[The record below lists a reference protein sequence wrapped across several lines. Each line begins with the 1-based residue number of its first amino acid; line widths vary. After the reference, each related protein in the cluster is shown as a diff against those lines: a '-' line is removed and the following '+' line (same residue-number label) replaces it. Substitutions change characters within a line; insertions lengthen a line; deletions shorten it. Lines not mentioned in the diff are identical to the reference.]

1 MKLIIPPIKN
11 EKFLPEFYM
20 SGVLFTIIF
29 ILRRVNQIL
38 NLINSTKFFRLTL
51 PKINSFTFITSKL
64 FRFPH
69 NKTAKIILISFVIL
83 LSANISHAASR
94 LTRSSYDIIIAGAG
108 TGGISA
114 AIQAARMGAS
124 VLVVEPSTWIG
135 GQATAAGVSTMDDMS
150 RQKSGIYLE
159 FINRIKSYYDA
170 RGKSMGTCYWHSQ
183 SVAFEPHIG
192 QEALISMVNDAKRRG
207 TLDFL
212 MSSEV
217 VAVQKQGRI
226 ISGVTVKAPSGTK
239 NFSCKV
245 LIDATEYGDVLPL
258 AKTLYRAGNSS
269 GRFIDKDA
277 MIQEITWTAIIRD
290 YGGSIP
296 IHLRVRT
303 PLPGY
308 ELAKKNYESYVSRD
322 GFNFRNVYPIELP
335 VNFMTHNAYRGLPD
349 SSNHLQYDA
358 GPETRRY
365 ITKTSVNWGND
376 YPGTYTWNGK
386 RGLPVSYLE
395 DKKVRLQIEREALI
409 KTLHFIYYVQ
419 HELGENWSV
428 AHDEYNNQILPEAA
442 KGLPYEWQEIIKRM
456 PPIPYV
462 RESRRIVGK
471 HTLTSHEIL
480 RNSLSYRD
488 GQTSHE
494 FSDAIAIG
502 GYILDLHGGAN
513 DGNLEW
519 DFGEKTSSQ
528 VTNRPRGPF
537 QVPMDILIPEDTDGL
552 LAAEKN
558 LSMTRLSAGA
568 LRLQPITMM
577 TGQAAG
583 ALAAISALD
592 NKPPREIHPLR
603 VQWALLNSGVNL
615 SLCNYS
621 DVPPAHSLNKSIQ
634 LSNLYGL
641 VAPDEY
647 PHAPSYNI
655 EDLDD
660 PVLAMAIIRGHDKGR
675 FGVDDILTKP
685 QAAEIILKSQRAIGL
700 TSVINPAKVNGLLS
714 RGELAK
720 LVYDEFP
727 MLKNI
732 ERPKNTRLPF
742 KIGKHKN
749 SEYVETLAWLGILNI
764 YKIENEFNYSKP
776 VTKGEA
782 VDVIVRAAI
791 AAAGMK

>member
-1 MKLIIPPIKN
+1 MNVIEFSSSTAANFSRINPTFELSREAAVKSTAEFPQFQAVTNTKSII
-11 EKFLPEFYM
+11 
-20 SGVLFTIIF
+20 
-29 ILRRVNQIL
+29 
-38 NLINSTKFFRLTL
+38 
-51 PKINSFTFITSKL
+51 
-64 FRFPH
+64 RFML
-69 NKTAKIILISFVIL
+69 AFIILF
-83 LSANISHAASR
+83 SANISFGASR
-94 LTRSSYDIIIAGAG
+94 TPRTSYDIIIAGAG

-114 AIQAARMGAS
+114 AIQAARMGSS

-135 GQATAAGVSTMDDMS
+135 GQAAAGVSTMDDMS

-159 FINRIKSYYDA
+159 FINRIKAYYDA
-170 RGKSMGTCYWHSQ
+170 RGKSMGTCYWYAQTSL
-183 SVAFEPHIG
+183 AFEPHIG
-192 QEALISMVNDAKRRG
+192 QEALIAMVNDARRRA
-207 TLDFL
+207 TLDFF

-217 VAVQKQGRI
+217 IEVQKKGRV
-226 ISGVTVKAPSGTK
+226 ISGVTVKTPTGTRK
-239 NFSCKV
+239 FTCKV

-258 AKTLYRAGNSS
+258 AKTLYRAGNAS

-277 MIQEITWTAIIRD
+277 MIQEITWVAIIRD

-296 IHLRVRT
+296 VHLRARS

-308 ELAKKNYESYVSRD
+308 EIAKKNYESYVTKD
-322 GFNFRNVYPIELP
+322 GFNFRNVYPVEIP
-335 VNFMTHNAYRGLPD
+335 VNFVTHNAYRGLPD

-358 GPETRRY
+358 DPETRNF

-395 DKKVRLQIEREALI
+395 DKRVRLQIEREALL
-409 KTLHFIYYVQ
+409 KTLHFIYYIQ
-419 HELGENWSV
+419 HELGVNWSV
-428 AHDEYNNQILPEAA
+428 AHDEYNNKVLPEAA
-442 KGLPYEWQEIIKRM
+442 KGLPYEWQEIVKRM

-462 RESRRIVGK
+462 RESRRIIAK
-471 HTLTSHEIL
+471 HTLTSQELL

-488 GQTSHE
+488 GQTSRE

-502 GYILDLHGGAN
+502 GYILDLHGAAG

-519 DFGEKTSSQ
+519 QFDERASSMIN
-528 VTNRPRGPF
+528 NRPRGPF

-552 LAAEKN
+552 IAAEKN
-558 LSMTRLSAGA
+558 LSMTRLAAGA
-568 LRLQPITMM
+568 IRLQPITMM

-621 DVPPAHSLNKSIQ
+621 DVPQNHSLNKSIQ

-641 VAPDEY
+641 TSANEY
-647 PHAPSYNI
+647 PHASSEI
-655 EDLDD
+655 WDD
-660 PVLAMAIIRGHDKGR
+660 PVLEMAIIRGHDKGI
-675 FGVDDILTKP
+675 FGVNDMITKP
-685 QAAEIILKSQRAIGL
+685 KAAEIILKAQKAVGVVSDIQ
-700 TSVINPAKVNGLLS
+700 PDKVNGILS

-720 LVYDEFP
+720 LVYEEFP
-727 MLKNI
+727 MLKEI
-732 ERPKNTRLPF
+732 ARPKNTRLPF
-742 KIGKHKN
+742 KIGKNKN

-764 YKIENEFNYSKP
+764 YGIEHEFNYSKP

-791 AAAGMK
+791 AASGTK